1 MVKWS
6 WSKSNRSTTGDH
18 SQPPTTVAHSE
29 RLSATGL
36 DLDELIGMRARRS
49 VLGRKRRIDGF
60 RFGDLSSRRR
70 GIGLEL
76 DNIGPYQ
83 WGDDIRHMDWFATA
97 RTGRPQVKQ
106 FRHDVQ
112 QTVIVALDLRPHMIF
127 GSSGYPMIKTA
138 CLAAARIAWA
148 TSYDHQPLG
157 LLLISHEPPVLIPP
171 KRGRRARLQ
180 HLARIV
186 ESYGNA
192 IEAQGAGQPD
202 LAESLD
208 QLANAMAGDVEAVLI
223 SDFSFIGHGFDRTLR
238 EVGARG
244 SMSAVVIEDGLMQ
257 KAPPAGVY
265 PLRSGNDLTLSTV
278 AIRAGDEN
286 VYKSQGDNDRRGLTA
301 RLMSLGMR
309 QVLISDPA
317 SIGEGY
323 FR

>member
-1 MVKWS
+1 MTAA
-6 WSKSNRSTTGDH
+6 RPG
-18 SQPPTTVAHSE
+18 
-29 RLSATGL
+29 LSSAITL
-36 DLDELIGMRARRS
+36 DLDELIAMRGRRS
-49 VLGRKRRIDGF
+49 VLGRNRRIDGF

-127 GSSGYPMIKTA
+127 GSSGHPMIKTA
-138 CLAAARIAWA
+138 CLAAAKIAWS

-157 LLLISHEPPVLIPP
+157 LLLIGPDPPVLIPP
-171 KRGRRARLQ
+171 RRGRRARLQ

-186 ESYGNA
+186 EGYEKA
-192 IEAQGAGQPD
+192 IDHLSKSVSD
-202 LAESLD
+202 LAGSLD
-208 QLANAMAGDVEAVLI
+208 HLTKAMAGDVEAVI
-223 SDFSFIGHGFDRTLR
+223 VSDFSFVGDGFDRTLR
-238 EVGARG
+238 EVGAHG
-244 SMSAVVIEDGLMQ
+244 SMSAVVVEDGLMQ
-257 KAPPAGVY
+257 EAPPAGAY
-265 PLRSGNDLTLSTV
+265 PLRTGDDHALTTV

-286 VYKSQGDNDRRGLTA
+286 VYREHGDKHRRGLTT
-301 RLMSLGMR
+301 RLVSLGMR

-317 SIGEGY
+317 SISEGY